1 MEEKGSISRVTNKKY
16 NYPKEKQKKIKTK
29 IYKKKKYKKRNW
41 NDYLNENKEVRFEI
55 NIKRN
60 KNNKEENDIQGLI
73 TEEKDEKKY
82 NINKNDMINQ
92 SELDNKINHKNQFK
106 EEENLEMN
114 ESLYDYMNKES
125 EMEKDLFI
133 ETEINSEEEKEKE
146 ETLFFTETNIKKKKP
161 EQKENN
167 IHTYFEETKLNDLLI
182 KNTNEILDNKIEKKN
197 EDSFIFN
204 GKLFKKNIK
213 LSNYIRKDKIKRYI
227 YKCEFNRHDEKLRQ
241 QLKKKC
247 FCNATIEY
255 ILPGQ
260 KMKSKYILKEGHSQE
275 CETLFI
281 KIDKTVIK
289 TTLTKEQFIS
299 ECELIMNSSSIYD
312 RNLFKTK
319 FLEIYNKNKYN
330 FPMNTN
336 FLSNIITKWRNSTSR
351 FNKSTV
357 WDNKY
362 DYQNRL
368 ILRDYRTIYAE
379 SAPHNKNKCFE
390 YIIWAN
396 DENIKRIR
404 KSKHYYLDGTFHHPS
419 EFKQLLILMYKDII
433 TDLKIPGIYILL
445 NGKSQILYDEAFGS
459 LINIIT
465 NNRKIDLDV
474 VSIISDSET
483 ALINIIKKYF
493 PNSQRIACY
502 FHFKQ
507 DLLRNLRIYG
517 LYNESNKLTS
527 DIILKKL
534 GKLPFI
540 YKGKIEYVLGYIENI
555 KKEYPIYINFLDEYF
570 IKNKLEYFKDLSLD
584 YCRIPNDCRTNNYL
598 ENYNGYIKSQL
609 GKHRIINWINFINF
623 IKLES
628 QRSIDK
634 LYNNTTSNKNTN
646 SIPNLIINNTEN
658 RKINEYNSENNN
670 INFNIT
676 YKKEDLGL
684 KNKSFI
690 SIIYSK
696 VGFINIGA
704 SCFIN
709 SIVQI
714 LIHCKPFIESITNN
728 INIIENLKLSISFK
742 LLQIIKQIVYLDSNN
757 KYIDISQF
765 YNLFG
770 NKHLNFNGFIQ
781 QDSQEF
787 LRLLLEDISFDLNEG
802 NMNLQYTILEND
814 DCKNKLERYQEFI
827 NNVNKKE
834 KSIITE
840 LFYPIIITTYQCK
853 CKKEIYTF
861 QRMLDIPLLL
871 PDKVTKI
878 TIENLFNNYFNEETV
893 EFNDIC
899 QNCGK
904 ILDHIKK
911 LKLANCLKY

>member
-1 MEEKGSISRVTNKKY
+1 M
-16 NYPKEKQKKIKTK
+16 
-29 IYKKKKYKKRNW
+29 
-41 NDYLNENKEVRFEI
+41 
-55 NIKRN
+55 
-60 KNNKEENDIQGLI
+60 
-73 TEEKDEKKY
+73 
-82 NINKNDMINQ
+82 
-92 SELDNKINHKNQFK
+92 
-106 EEENLEMN
+106 
-114 ESLYDYMNKES
+114 
-125 EMEKDLFI
+125 
-133 ETEINSEEEKEKE
+133 
-146 ETLFFTETNIKKKKP
+146 
-161 EQKENN
+161 
-167 IHTYFEETKLNDLLI
+167 
-182 KNTNEILDNKIEKKN
+182 
-197 EDSFIFN
+197 
-204 GKLFKKNIK
+204 
-213 LSNYIRKDKIKRYI
+213 
-227 YKCEFNRHDEKLRQ
+227 
-241 QLKKKC
+241 
-247 FCNATIEY
+247 
-255 ILPGQ
+255 
-260 KMKSKYILKEGHSQE
+260 
-275 CETLFI
+275 
-281 KIDKTVIK
+281 
-289 TTLTKEQFIS
+289 
-299 ECELIMNSSSIYD
+299 
-312 RNLFKTK
+312 
-319 FLEIYNKNKYN
+319 
-330 FPMNTN
+330 
-336 FLSNIITKWRNSTSR
+336 
-351 FNKSTV
+351 
-357 WDNKY
+357 
-362 DYQNRL
+362 
-368 ILRDYRTIYAE
+368 
-379 SAPHNKNKCFE
+379 
-390 YIIWAN
+390 
-396 DENIKRIR
+396 
-404 KSKHYYLDGTFHHPS
+404 
-419 EFKQLLILMYKDII
+419 
-433 TDLKIPGIYILL
+433 
-445 NGKSQILYDEAFGS
+445 
-459 LINIIT
+459 
-465 NNRKIDLDV
+465 
-474 VSIISDSET
+474 
-483 ALINIIKKYF
+483 
-493 PNSQRIACY
+493 
-502 FHFKQ
+502 
-507 DLLRNLRIYG
+507 
-517 LYNESNKLTS
+517 
-527 DIILKKL
+527 
-534 GKLPFI
+534 
-540 YKGKIEYVLGYIENI
+540 
-555 KKEYPIYINFLDEYF
+555 
-570 IKNKLEYFKDLSLD
+570 
-584 YCRIPNDCRTNNYL
+584 

-670 INFNIT
+670 INLNIT
-676 YKKEDLGL
+676 YKKDDLGL

-742 LLQIIKQIVYLDSNN
+742 LFQIIKQIVYLDSNN

-899 QNCGK
+899 QNCSK

-911 LKLANCLKY
+911 VKIRKLPKILILSLQRLDFINNKKNKCDVFFQN

>member
-1 MEEKGSISRVTNKKY
+1 
-16 NYPKEKQKKIKTK
+16 
-29 IYKKKKYKKRNW
+29 
-41 NDYLNENKEVRFEI
+41 
-55 NIKRN
+55 
-60 KNNKEENDIQGLI
+60 
-73 TEEKDEKKY
+73 
-82 NINKNDMINQ
+82 
-92 SELDNKINHKNQFK
+92 
-106 EEENLEMN
+106 
-114 ESLYDYMNKES
+114 
-125 EMEKDLFI
+125 
-133 ETEINSEEEKEKE
+133 
-146 ETLFFTETNIKKKKP
+146 
-161 EQKENN
+161 
-167 IHTYFEETKLNDLLI
+167 
-182 KNTNEILDNKIEKKN
+182 
-197 EDSFIFN
+197 
-204 GKLFKKNIK
+204 
-213 LSNYIRKDKIKRYI
+213 
-227 YKCEFNRHDEKLRQ
+227 
-241 QLKKKC
+241 
-247 FCNATIEY
+247 
-255 ILPGQ
+255 
-260 KMKSKYILKEGHSQE
+260 MKSKYILKEGHSQE

-281 KIDKTVIK
+281 KIDKKDIR

-299 ECELIMNSSSIYD
+299 ECELIMNNSSIYD

-319 FLEIYNKNKYN
+319 FLEIYNKNKFN

-336 FLSNIITKWRNSTSR
+336 FLSNIITKWRNSTNR

-368 ILRDYRTIYAE
+368 ILRDYRTVYAE
-379 SAPHNKNKCFE
+379 SAPHNKIKCFE

-404 KSKHYYLDGTFHHPS
+404 KSKHYYLDGTFHHPK

-445 NGKSQILYDEAFGS
+445 NGKSQVLYDEAFGS

-474 VSIISDSET
+474 VSIISDSEI

-507 DLLRNLRIYG
+507 DLLRNLRTYG

-527 DIILKKL
+527 DSILKKL

-540 YKGKIEYVLGYIENI
+540 YKGKIEYVLGYLENI
-555 KKEYPIYINFLDEYF
+555 KKEYPNYINFLDEYF

-584 YCRIPNDCRTNNYL
+584 YSRIPNDCRTNNYL

-609 GKHRIINWINFINF
+609 GKHRIINWVNFINF

-634 LYNNTTSNKNTN
+634 LYNNTTFNKNT
-646 SIPNLIINNTEN
+646 SIIPEQIINKTEN
-658 RKINEYNSENNN
+658 RNIIEYNNDNNN
-670 INFNIT
+670 ISLNID
-676 YKKEDLGL
+676 YNKEDLGL
-684 KNKSFI
+684 QSKSFI

-696 VGFINIGA
+696 VGFMNIGA

-714 LIHCKPFIESITNN
+714 LIHCKPFIESITKN
-728 INIIENLKLSISFK
+728 INILKNLKLSITFK
-742 LLQIIKQIVYLDSNN
+742 LFQIIEQILHLQSNN
-757 KYIDISQF
+757 NYIDISHF
-765 YNLFG
+765 NNLFG
-770 NKHLNFNGFIQ
+770 NKHPNFNGLIQ

-787 LRLLLEDISFDLNEG
+787 LRLLLEDISLDLNEG
-802 NMNLQYTILEND
+802 NINLQYSILEND
-814 DCKNKLERYQEFI
+814 DFKNKLERYLEFI
-827 NNVNKKE
+827 NHVNKKE

-840 LFYPIIITTYQCK
+840 LFYPIIITTYQCN
-853 CKKEIYTF
+853 CKKEIYAF

-878 TIENLFNNYFNEETV
+878 TIENLLNNYFNEEKV

-899 QNCGK
+899 QNCGQF
-904 ILDHIKK
+904 LPHIKK
-911 LKLANCLKY
+911 IKISKLPKILILSLQRLDFINNIKNKCDVVFPIELDMNSYIDKDCANTNNTSYHLYGIIYHKGEIDFGHYISFINIFGQNYWYEFNDVIINNVGSELKSYSDTYILFYIKDL